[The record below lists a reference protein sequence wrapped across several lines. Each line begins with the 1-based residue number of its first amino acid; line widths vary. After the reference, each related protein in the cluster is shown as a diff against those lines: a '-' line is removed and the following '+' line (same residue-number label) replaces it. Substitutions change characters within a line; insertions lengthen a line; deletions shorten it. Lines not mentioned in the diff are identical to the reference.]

1 MWWSRR
7 KVEVE
12 LQRRG
17 QLSGW
22 LGSGGKGHQHSTQ
35 AWCPQGQL
43 LQVRKGPS
51 DPLGDCVRYRHRV
64 QSAQPS
70 WRLPSYYWF
79 LCGIRAQVS
88 VGNSLLSLL
97 AIIIMIFAAC
107 ETKNGCISC

>member
-7 KVEVE
+7 KVEEE

-88 VGNSLLSLL
+88 DWVPRSDVQKDTHLSLVDN
-97 AIIIMIFAAC
+97 M
-107 ETKNGCISC
+107 E

>member
-1 MWWSRR
+1 MR

-51 DPLGDCVRYRHRV
+51 DPLGDCVRYTDTECRV
-64 QSAQPS
+64 LN
-70 WRLPSYYWF
+70 LPRGCLLITGS
-79 LCGIRAQVS
+79 S
-88 VGNSLLSLL
+88 VG
-97 AIIIMIFAAC
+97 
-107 ETKNGCISC
+107 